1 MRNSMATAASSGK
14 LTSKYR
20 IPPYAQE
27 MLYVV
32 TDDQFTQVQGPQGN
46 LDGFSING
54 LARLNWATP
63 KGPTL
68 MFWDNVP
75 SATDLRWDGH
85 IKIGGFVERLHA
97 LEIGG
102 LEVVIAEVV
111 GGPVALDNNG
121 LPSLDDMR
129 QGIFARP
136 SDIEPLDK
144 DRVYPFITLAESN
157 LAALAQ
163 DALVSGIAVDAHGSL
178 ADEGGKWHEIVG
190 LPLLLESLTLLAP

>member
-1 MRNSMATAASSGK
+1 MATPINSGK

-27 MLYVV
+27 MLYLV
-32 TDDQFTQVQGPQGN
+32 TSDRFTPVQGPQGN
-46 LDGFSING
+46 LDTFSVNG
-54 LARLNWATP
+54 LARLNWGTP

-68 MFWDNVP
+68 VFWDSVA
-75 SATDLRWDGH
+75 SSSDLHWDGH
-85 IKIGGFVERLHA
+85 VKIGGFIERLHA
-97 LEIGG
+97 LEVGG

-111 GGPVALDNNG
+111 GGPVALDNGG

-129 QGIFARP
+129 QGVFARP

-144 DRVYPFITLAESN
+144 DRVYPFIILAESN

-178 ADEGGKWHEIVG
+178 ADEGGKWHETVG